1 MATLDLPDSGVLA
14 WWLTAWLRGEVS
26 PDDLVTAVVADDAAH
41 DVAGLPGEEGSVPL
55 ALALAAVRR
64 CGASAAG
71 LALPVEGDPVG
82 LGGPPAFNHNA
93 LAVGEAVVLIG
104 GLPDCG
110 AGLVPFRA
118 GRGVVWQWQEAH
130 RRQVPDLGEADR
142 ALRQSLLET
151 ATTLA
156 ALEVAKWRPEV
167 ADELSNLHRRPALAA
182 PPGTP
187 PRCADL
193 AARALQ
199 ALAIVDL
206 ALDDD
211 GAAITAF
218 DADTRRAALSGL
230 GAAGRRALVAACSPE
245 GWPS

>member
-1 MATLDLPDSGVLA
+1 MTALDLPDSGVLA
-14 WWLTAWLRGEVS
+14 WWLTAWLRGQVS

-41 DVAGLPGEEGSVPL
+41 DVTGLPGEEAPVPL
-55 ALALAAVRR
+55 TLALAAVRR
-64 CGASAAG
+64 CGATAAG
-71 LALPVEGDPVG
+71 LALPVDGDPVG
-82 LGGPPAFNHNA
+82 LGGPPAFNHDA
-93 LAVGEAVVLIG
+93 HEVGEAVVLIDG
-104 GLPDCG
+104 G

-118 GRGVVWQWQEAH
+118 GRGVVWQWREAH

-151 ATTLA
+151 ATRLA

-167 ADELSNLHRRPALAA
+167 ADELSNLHRLPALAA

-187 PRCADL
+187 PLSADL

-218 DADTRRAALSGL
+218 DADARRAALSGL

-245 GWPS
+245 GWPPA